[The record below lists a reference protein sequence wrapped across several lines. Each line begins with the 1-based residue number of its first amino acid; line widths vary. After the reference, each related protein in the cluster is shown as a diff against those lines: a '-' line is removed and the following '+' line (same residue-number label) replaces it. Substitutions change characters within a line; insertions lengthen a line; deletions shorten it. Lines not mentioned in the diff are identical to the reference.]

1 MTNRRRYTA
10 FLLLAGLL
18 SLLTPALPAQAEKK
32 ETLTVEELVKTQ
44 ANQLFVT
51 RKFAEALEEFKK
63 LEREYP
69 KDLVIKRYVGA
80 CLDHL
85 RRDEEA
91 IEAFKKVLKQNPNDL
106 PSRQFLAKIHLRSG
120 ELDRAEE
127 HLTFIVNNDRTLTFA
142 PAARAQLESIKNLK
156 ETKEKA
162 REAPGRQLGP
172 DDFLETKAAK
182 AFMNAKYEDALKEL
196 EGLQQKY
203 PEDLLIKRYRA
214 MTLDKLGRLD
224 EAVTAFGEALA
235 AVPGNIPLHYF
246 SAQTLVHKNDLE
258 GAKLEF
264 EYVVQNDESRAYQT
278 RAQAELSAVEQLIQ
292 RLKAAKPKKWSV
304 NGSGGFDWYSNPSSK
319 SRDKVVRAG
328 PIEES
333 YKFSNS
339 LGGSYELFKRG
350 AFSSKANYS
359 YSHAIYSD
367 SLREISTFS
376 NTWGLN
382 GTYIK
387 PLFGKSLVIQPGSNI
402 VHTAIGQKYYSLAFG
417 ESLNL
422 IYSPRDWYRITVN
435 EKWTFTTYDSDGSSP
450 DHTSRDG
457 FGNVAGITNQFYFNK
472 AKNFSATLGFE
483 LGNDFT
489 QGANYRK
496 DTYTGRTALHFPLL
510 YKVEGDMSFKFKDSQ
525 YPKFHFPATTPGRK
539 DDEYEIKAALSR
551 TFATHWTL
559 NTSYSVTI
567 VNSRDNSYS
576 YTNHI
581 VGCSLS
587 FNY

>member
-1 MTNRRRYTA
+1 MPSRRGLV
-10 FLLLAGLL
+10 LLILFTGLSCLAAPSVL
-18 SLLTPALPAQAEKK
+18 AQGKK
-32 ETLTVEELVKTQ
+32 ETLTVEELVKTR

-63 LEREYP
+63 LEREHP
-69 KDLVIKRYVGA
+69 KDFVIKRFIGA
-80 CLDHL
+80 CYDHL
-85 RRDEEA
+85 RRDDEA
-91 IEAFKKVLKQNPNDL
+91 IDTFKKILKQNPDDL
-106 PSRQFLAKIHLRSG
+106 PSRQFLAKIYLRRG
-120 ELDRAEE
+120 ELEKAEGEFTLIVEKDRSM
-127 HLTFIVNNDRTLTFA
+127 TFA
-142 PAARAQLESIKNLK
+142 PAARSQLEAIKRLK

-162 REAPGRQLGP
+162 AEAPGRQMSP
-172 DDFLETKAAK
+172 DDFIETKGAK
-182 AFMNAKYEDALKEL
+182 AFMNAKYEDALREF
-196 EGLQQKY
+196 EALQQKY

-214 MTLDKLGRLD
+214 MTLDKLMRFD
-224 EAVTAFGEALA
+224 EAQAAFQEALA
-235 AVPGNIPLHYF
+235 AAPTNIPLHYF
-246 SAQTLVHKNDLE
+246 LAQTLIHKNDLE
-258 GAKLEF
+258 GAKREF
-264 EYVVQNDESRAYQT
+264 EYVLQNDESRAYQG
-278 RAQAELSAVEQLIQ
+278 RAQAELAALKQLMD

-304 NGSGGFDWYSNPSSK
+304 NGSGGVDWYSNPSSK
-319 SRDKVVRAG
+319 SRHGVIRAG

-339 LGGSYELFKRG
+339 LGGSYELYKRG
-350 AFSSKANYS
+350 SFSTKANYS

-387 PLFGKSLVIQPGSNI
+387 PLFGKALVIQPGSNI

-422 IYSPRDWYRITVN
+422 IYSPRDWYRITLN

-457 FGNVAGITNQFYFNK
+457 FGNTAGITNQFYFNK

-483 LGNDFT
+483 AGNDFT
-489 QGANYRK
+489 QGSNYRK
-496 DTYTGRTALHFPLL
+496 DTWTGRGGLHFPLL
-510 YKVEGDMSFKFKDSQ
+510 YKVEGDVSFKYKDSQ
-525 YPKFHFPATTPGRK
+525 YPKFHFPATSPGRR
-539 DDEYEIKAALSR
+539 DDEYEIRAALSR
-551 TFATHWTL
+551 TFFRRWTL
-559 NTSYSVTI
+559 NSSYSVTI
-567 VNSRDNSYS
+567 VNSRDKSYT

-581 VGCSLS
+581 AGCSLS